1 MPHLWWSGGW
11 CTRRAATRWGTG
23 WTAWWSWCH
32 WRWRGTRAPPPAPPG
47 YFSWVSLLHPSW
59 RLLIILSRCHNWR
72 IIALKS
78 KGWSLEELNRHSKA
92 TQFLLSISWIQIRV
106 PLKPHNCCILAE
118 LSTRTRDKRWWW
130 HIISVSQIIFPR
142 LKKIWCPKIVIGSS
156 TDFLLSTIPLS
167 HNDDIWNIRRLS
179 VSNLACLSWLVVAVK
194 WWDIRDPVSSILT
207 CSGSGWHWNTATVTF
222 LRNWSDRG
230 RSRSLAPLLLR
241 SGPPRLRLYRRHREH
256 IPSLSS
262 QSRRHQRQ
270 AIYGLMVTEQIY

>member
-1 MPHLWWSGGW
+1 MNLNFDQNKKKPPKIKETHFAAVTLSFVCCSFLVNTYSRFIKLHIYKNFQFKPHLWWSGGW

-78 KGWSLEELNRHSKA
+78 KGWSLEELNQHSKA

-142 LKKIWCPKIVIGSS
+142 LKKI
-156 TDFLLSTIPLS
+156 
-167 HNDDIWNIRRLS
+167 
-179 VSNLACLSWLVVAVK
+179 
-194 WWDIRDPVSSILT
+194 
-207 CSGSGWHWNTATVTF
+207 
-222 LRNWSDRG
+222 
-230 RSRSLAPLLLR
+230 
-241 SGPPRLRLYRRHREH
+241 
-256 IPSLSS
+256 
-262 QSRRHQRQ
+262 
-270 AIYGLMVTEQIY
+270 